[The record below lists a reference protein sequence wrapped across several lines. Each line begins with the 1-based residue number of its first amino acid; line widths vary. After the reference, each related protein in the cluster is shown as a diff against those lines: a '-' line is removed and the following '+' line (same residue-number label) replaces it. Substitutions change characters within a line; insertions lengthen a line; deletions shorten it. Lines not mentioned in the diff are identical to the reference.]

1 MSKADVLE
9 KDNITFITR
18 KPAPMLNET
27 GGEMQFKTI
36 AELEKYHIKRVLD
49 DLKWNK
55 VEVARYLDITR
66 PTLNAKIEKYNLA

>member
-1 MSKADVLE
+1 
-9 KDNITFITR
+9 
-18 KPAPMLNET
+18 
-27 GGEMQFKTI
+27 MQFKTI